1 MKKILLIVLLSGLLQ
16 GCFLAAG
23 AVVAGGAVAGGVA
36 TDPRP
41 MDTIREDENITSL
54 ANNMI
59 AANNTLATKTHISAV
74 SYNRVVLLVGQA
86 PTEEMRQ
93 QAVDLVKR
101 VPNVKRIFNQI
112 TVGEPT
118 SALRRSKDA
127 TITGNVK
134 ARMFA
139 TTNLQSNNFKIVT
152 EDGTVYILGL
162 ATVQQGNIAAVVA
175 RDSSGVERV
184 VKLIEYVP
192 EDKASD

>member
-1 MKKILLIVLLSGLLQ
+1 MKKVLLIVLLSGLLQ

-36 TDPRP
+36 TDPRS
-41 MDTIREDENITSL
+41 MDTIREDENISSL

-59 AANNTLATKTHISAV
+59 AADSVLSTKAHISAV
-74 SYNRVVLLVGQA
+74 SYNRVVLLVGQT
-86 PTEEMRQ
+86 PTAEMRQ

-101 VPNVKRIFNQI
+101 VPNVKRIFNQL

-127 TITGNVK
+127 SVTGNVK
-134 ARMFA
+134 TRMFA
-139 TTNLQSNNFKIVT
+139 TTNLKSNNFKIVT

-162 ATVQQGNIAAVVA
+162 ATVQQGDIAAIVA
-175 RDSSGVERV
+175 RDSSGVDRV
-184 VKLIEYVP
+184 VKLIEYIP
-192 EDKASD
+192 DDKKTT